1 MTTDLNL
8 TPRIA
13 EIASQFDR
21 WNDALESGDHTRVA
35 ALYAPDAVLV
45 PTMSNILRRTAPAI
59 TEYFRNFKKRAPR
72 GRIHESY
79 IRDLG
84 DIAIHSGVYVFT
96 LTNEAG
102 TADVPARFTFIYQR
116 VNDGWQI
123 IEHHSSY
130 MPDRGAF

>member
-1 MTTDLNL
+1 MRADLDL
-8 TPRIA
+8 TPRMA
-13 EIASQFDR
+13 EIASLFDR
-21 WNDALESGDHTRVA
+21 WNEALESGDPARVA

-45 PTMSNILRRTAPAI
+45 PTMSNMLRRNAPTI
-59 TEYFRNFKKRAPR
+59 IEYFKAFKKRAPR
-72 GRIHESY
+72 GRIHDSH

-102 TADVPARFTFIYQR
+102 TADVPARFTFVYQR
-116 VNDGWQI
+116 QHDDWKI

-130 MPDRGAF
+130 MPERGAF